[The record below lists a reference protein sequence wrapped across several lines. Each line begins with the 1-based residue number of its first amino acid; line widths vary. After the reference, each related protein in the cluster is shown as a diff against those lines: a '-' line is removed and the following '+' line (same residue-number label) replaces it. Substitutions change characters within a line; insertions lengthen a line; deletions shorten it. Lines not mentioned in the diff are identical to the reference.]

1 MIKTLQASLEW
12 ESFEQTAFWT
22 LLSSHRGIKI
32 ENWIQVFPY
41 IDSESHP
48 EALSAIWTMLGN
60 AEPTNNIVKMLF
72 ARDQDEIVVSTLS
85 NWLRKR
91 KDMTKLA
98 DAMVFV
104 MTTVSPK
111 SDLVRGFEKFTCPK
125 FKTLIVIVMP
135 TIVVKSRA
143 SHKDLKLPIGVRQSG
158 VTSHE
163 T

>member
-104 MTTVSPK
+104 MTTVSPN
-111 SDLVRGFEKFTCPK
+111 SDSVRDFEKFTCPK
-125 FKTLIVIVMP
+125 FKTLVIVIVMP

-158 VTSHE
+158 VTCRR
-163 T
+163 

>member
-1 MIKTLQASLEW
+1 
-12 ESFEQTAFWT
+12 
-22 LLSSHRGIKI
+22 
-32 ENWIQVFPY
+32 
-41 IDSESHP
+41 
-48 EALSAIWTMLGN
+48 MLGN

-104 MTTVSPK
+104 MTTVSSN
-111 SDLVRGFEKFTCPK
+111 SDSVRAFEKFTCPK
-125 FKTLIVIVMP
+125 FKTLVIVIVIVMP

-143 SHKDLKLPIGVRQSG
+143 SHKDLKLPIGV
-158 VTSHE
+158 
-163 T
+163 

>member
-1 MIKTLQASLEW
+1 
-12 ESFEQTAFWT
+12 
-22 LLSSHRGIKI
+22 
-32 ENWIQVFPY
+32 
-41 IDSESHP
+41 
-48 EALSAIWTMLGN
+48 MLGN

-125 FKTLIVIVMP
+125 FKTLVIVIVMP

-143 SHKDLKLPIGVRQSG
+143 SHKDLKLPIVIGVIGVRQSG

-163 T
+163 S

>member
-104 MTTVSPK
+104 MTTVSPN
-111 SDLVRGFEKFTCPK
+111 SDSV
-125 FKTLIVIVMP
+125 
-135 TIVVKSRA
+135 
-143 SHKDLKLPIGVRQSG
+143 
-158 VTSHE
+158 
-163 T
+163 

>member
-104 MTTVSPK
+104 MTTVSSN
-111 SDLVRGFEKFTCPK
+111 SDSVRGFEKITCPK
-125 FKTLIVIVMP
+125 FQTLVIVLVIVMP

-143 SHKDLKLPIGVRQSG
+143 SHKDLKLPIGV
-158 VTSHE
+158 TSHA
-163 T
+163 